1 MARWAYWLCHFAS
14 SRAELC
20 NSSKQAAAARDHLLA
35 LKHEACEV
43 HVSNDNFGCC
53 LLGGWRSLLILI
65 HIHKLM
71 FHVYIRFMCIILYY
85 KVHNRNVFANN
96 YEHHGIIAFAY
107 TSASDMA
114 MQSPYNI

>member
-1 MARWAYWLCHFAS
+1 
-14 SRAELC
+14 
-20 NSSKQAAAARDHLLA
+20 
-35 LKHEACEV
+35 
-43 HVSNDNFGCC
+43 
-53 LLGGWRSLLILI
+53 
-65 HIHKLM
+65 M

-96 YEHHGIIAFAY
+96 YEHQGIKAFAY